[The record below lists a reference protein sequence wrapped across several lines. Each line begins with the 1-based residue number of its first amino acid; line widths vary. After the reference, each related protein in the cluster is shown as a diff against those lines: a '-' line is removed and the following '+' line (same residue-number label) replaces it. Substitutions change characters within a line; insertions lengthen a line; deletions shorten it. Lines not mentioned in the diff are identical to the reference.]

1 MITKYTEGKVQ
12 LSSKKLQGDLF
23 VINKKNKTQGGRKFC
38 QQCRNLCANKYLVP
52 DNCIQVLYG
61 KFDFFSTDKVVSACL
76 KRVILKHN
84 FCCC

>member
-1 MITKYTEGKVQ
+1 MQ

-38 QQCRNLCANKYLVP
+38 QQCRNLCAKKYLVP
-52 DNCIQVLYG
+52 DNCIQVLYS
-61 KFDFFSTDKVVSACL
+61 KFNLVSACL
-76 KRVILKHN
+76 KKIVLKHD